1 MNGFDGVI
9 AGLVAQSRAQA
20 AEKPGDYTSGGLLH
34 CGTCHTP
41 KQCRV
46 EIGGV
51 SLLAGCM
58 CKCAEAEYD
67 AEQREIKA
75 RENAMRIE
83 ELRVQGIQDK
93 AMRGYT
99 FASAEPG
106 RNQKNMDK
114 CRRYVQNWEKM
125 RKENCGLLLAGPP
138 GTGKT
143 FAAACVANALIGKGV
158 PVLVTSIPKILNS
171 GGWEKAELTGQMK
184 EFDLL
189 VIDDLGTERKER
201 NGSTNGYALEIVQ
214 MVIDERYKTQKPL
227 IVTTNLS
234 RSQMDEPEN
243 MDYRRIFD
251 RLAEMC
257 VPMFFGGTS
266 IRREKAESKMRF
278 AREVLG

>member
-1 MNGFDGVI
+1 MNGFEGVI
-9 AGLVAQSRAQA
+9 AGLIAQSQAQA
-20 AEKPGDYTSGGLLH
+20 VEKPGDYTSGGLLH

-58 CKCAEAEYD
+58 CKCAEAAYE
-67 AEQREIKA
+67 AEQRGIKA

-99 FASAEPG
+99 FDCAEETP
-106 RNQKNMDK
+106 NIVK
-114 CRRYVQNWEKM
+114 CRKYVQRWAEMLQK
-125 RKENCGLLLAGPP
+125 NCGLLLAGPP

-171 GGWEKAELTGQMK
+171 GGWEKAELTRQMK

-201 NGSTNGYALEIVQ
+201 NGATNGYALEIVQ

-227 IVTTNLS
+227 IVTTNIS

-243 MDYRRIFD
+243 MDYHRIFD

-257 VPMFFGGTS
+257 VPMFFGGPS
-266 IRREKAESKMRF
+266 IRRDKAESKIRF
-278 AREVLG
+278 FQEVLG